1 MKVELHP
8 LSKRV
13 SSRPDL
19 IDVNTYRFQFG
30 VSLPDAHPEQEIDAV
45 NLIEAKLLDFMS
57 SIPDLL
63 NPKAKP
69 IEMTSHNIKAGD
81 QVTIN
86 GDTFTVS
93 TATQHEVKL

>member
-1 MKVELHP
+1 MIVELHP

-13 SSRPDL
+13 SPRPDL
-19 IDVNTYRFQFG
+19 IANTYRFQFG
-30 VSLPDAHPEQEIDAV
+30 VSLPDAHPMQEMDAV

-57 SIPDLL
+57 TIPDLL
-63 NPKAKP
+63 NPKPKL
-69 IEMTSHNIKAGD
+69 IEMTSHDIKAGD

-93 TATQHEVKL
+93 TATMHEVKP